1 LPCTASLPAFTQA
14 SALAAK
20 LLDSDQQRARKRKVA
35 AKQRAYRNAKDMETM
50 ISDALERS
58 RAAGV
63 AREEEEKGA
72 AAAAAAGVVLLE
84 PQPDEEAGS
93 ASSELRRGG
102 CLAGA
107 GLVVLVEVA
116 RVAGCSEADL
126 QALQDQLLS

>member
-1 LPCTASLPAFTQA
+1 
-14 SALAAK
+14 
-20 LLDSDQQRARKRKVA
+20 VA

-93 ASSELRRGG
+93 ASSKLRRGG